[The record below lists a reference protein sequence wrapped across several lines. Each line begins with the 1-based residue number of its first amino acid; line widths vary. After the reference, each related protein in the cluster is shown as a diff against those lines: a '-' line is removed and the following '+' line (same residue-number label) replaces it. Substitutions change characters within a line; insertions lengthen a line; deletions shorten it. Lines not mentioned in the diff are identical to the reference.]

1 MEPNQNPPSERD
13 WTPEEMEEFFASQDA
28 VTGMFNEGIASNA
41 GTYWRDTLPI
51 SPSWLRMI
59 TDEMGTKFPA
69 GYGIVVT
76 SIVPPEQ
83 GWPIV
88 AHCDLCRK
96 TVIVLSPW
104 AVKPEKVDYWKME
117 GTCLD
122 EDLHIKHNMYPQ
134 KWYPWP
140 TKPLP
145 GGYVDATGPHRGVP
159 PTEEDFQQV
168 ALVTMNRTMFAQGPI
183 KFSVHDP
190 LLPLNFPSMIEIV
203 QEMPIEEAKKRWP
216 NEPIPGEKKK

>member
-1 MEPNQNPPSERD
+1 MDANQNPPSERD
-13 WTPEEMEEFFASQDA
+13 WTEQEKEEFFASQDA

-83 GWPIV
+83 GWPIA
-88 AHCDLCRK
+88 AHCDLCKK

-104 AVKPEKVDYWKME
+104 AIKPEDGDYWKME

-122 EDLHIKHNMYPQ
+122 EDEHIKHNMYPQ
-134 KWYPWP
+134 KWYPWKTPPNDEAVGNVMSMFTGRIPWP
-140 TKPLP
+140 T
-145 GGYVDATGPHRGVP
+145 
-159 PTEEDFQQV
+159 
-168 ALVTMNRTMFAQGPI
+168 GPI
-183 KFSVHDP
+183 KFQVHDP
-190 LLPLNFPSMIEIV
+190 TPPQDLPSMVEFTQEI
-203 QEMPIEEAKKRWP
+203 PIEEAKKRWP
-216 NEPIPGEKKK
+216 NTPVEGEEKDNGRS

>member
-1 MEPNQNPPSERD
+1 MDANQNPPSERD
-13 WTPEEMEEFFASQDA
+13 WTEQEKEEFFASQDA

-88 AHCDLCRK
+88 AHCDLCKK

-104 AVKPEKVDYWKME
+104 AIKPEKGDYWKME

-122 EDLHIKHNMYPQ
+122 EDEHIKHNMYPQ

-140 TKPLP
+140 
-145 GGYVDATGPHRGVP
+145 
-159 PTEEDFQQV
+159 
-168 ALVTMNRTMFAQGPI
+168 QGPI
-183 KFSVHDP
+183 KFQVHDP
-190 LLPLNFPSMIEIV
+190 TPPQDLPSMVEFTQEI
-203 QEMPIEEAKKRWP
+203 PIEEAKKRWP
-216 NEPIPGEKKK
+216 NTPVEGEEKDNGRS